1 MEIDASVLMSGYPH
15 PLYDREL
22 TAAGLERHEHAH
34 NSTAARSLDGRGAR
48 VEVVW
53 RRLEPGVAEPLALW
67 QAA

>member
-1 MEIDASVLMSGYPH
+1 MLISGYRH
-15 PLYDREL
+15 PLYDRVL
-22 TAAGLERHEHAH
+22 AAAGFERFEHAH

-67 QAA
+67 PAA